1 MLMRLFVILIILIA
15 ISVGVCALLFNR
27 DQIIHLIYFRDFFDV
42 SLPILGF
49 GALVKYLCTG
59 CIGCKCGSK

>member
-1 MLMRLFVILIILIA
+1 MRIFVALIIIVA
-15 ISVGVCALLFNR
+15 IGVGVCALTFNK
-27 DQIIHLIYFRDFFDV
+27 DQLINLIYFRDFFDV

-59 CIGCKCGSK
+59 CLFCDSQGKK